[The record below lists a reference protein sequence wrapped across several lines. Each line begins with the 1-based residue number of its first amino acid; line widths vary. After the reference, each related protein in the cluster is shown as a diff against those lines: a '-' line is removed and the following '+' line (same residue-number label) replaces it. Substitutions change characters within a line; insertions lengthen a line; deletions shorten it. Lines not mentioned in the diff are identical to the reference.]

1 MKKGFTLIEL
11 LVVVLIIGILAA
23 VALPQYRKAV
33 TKTHILMGVPVG
45 RAIMTSLDEYA
56 LANGG
61 FTAVYDNLTLKVPP
75 GYTDKDGNVYTNQKA
90 TDAIYYDVGKPSQK
104 MYKIESGGAVQ
115 YQYNLPNGK
124 YIKIW
129 FISSYATG
137 TDYVANKG
145 RIYCTG
151 ESNAKLAT
159 AYCELIGGK
168 KDGSKYY
175 LN

>member
-1 MKKGFTLIEL
+1 MKKAFTLIEL

-23 VALPQYRKAV
+23 IAVPQYQKAV
-33 TKTHILMGVPVG
+33 TKTHITAGFPIG
-45 RAIMTSLDEYA
+45 RALMTTLDEYY
-56 LANGG
+56 LANSG

-75 GYTDKDGNVYTNQKA
+75 NFTDQNGNPYTQLHA

-104 MYKIESGGAVQ
+104 MFKLQSGGVVQ

-124 YIKIW
+124 YINIY
-129 FISSYATG
+129 FVSNYATADSG
-137 TDYVANKG
+137 ANKG

-151 ESNAKLAT
+151 QSNATAAT
-159 AYCELIGGK
+159 EYCKMIGGV